1 MARTFFSQWSL
12 RVPQQRDS
20 FDFMTTHHCEKRA
33 WLKKCWLLGSSAD
46 PELPAP
52 AERVWKVRIARL
64 SQKAMIQ
71 HTPTDCL
78 TTSRMLPT
86 IEPGRFSQSSV
97 VLKLKMAG
105 CCSARSDHCKKT
117 CTTRP
122 TFHDGYGVIQID
134 DWLDG
139 LPRSVSPELDPLD
152 NHIRAHRGEW
162 FVFLH
167 DPEVPPTNNHAE
179 QMLRPA
185 VITRKVGGCNKTLWG
200 A

>member
-1 MARTFFSQWSL
+1 MLAKRHGSINERFWLHLWHDVKEGVARTFFSQWSL

-64 SQKAMIQ
+64 SQKAIIQ

-86 IEPGRFSQSSV
+86 IEPGRFSQW
-97 VLKLKMAG
+97 
-105 CCSARSDHCKKT
+105 SANGSPYGIYGYDDDDDHCEKSVCVPFDFSQWCFLARQK
-117 CTTRP
+117 P
-122 TFHDGYGVIQID
+122 
-134 DWLDG
+134 
-139 LPRSVSPELDPLD
+139 LPS
-152 NHIRAHRGEW
+152 
-162 FVFLH
+162 
-167 DPEVPPTNNHAE
+167 
-179 QMLRPA
+179 LRNS
-185 VITRKVGGCNKTLWG
+185 RKLQWDQND
-200 A
+200 